1 MANRDDLLSDFT
13 IEEEMSPTVLK
24 DYLQRYPEYTKDLLA
39 LFNEL
44 SLSDLEATEANLPLE
59 TKAMTAE
66 ALRVQQS
73 KKYVSH
79 RAEVV
84 RASVRLFKNS

>member
-1 MANRDDLLSDFT
+1 MANRDDVLSDFT
-13 IEEEMSPTVLK
+13 IEEEMSPAVLK

-44 SLSDLEATEANLPLE
+44 SLSDLEATEANVPLE

-66 ALRVQQS
+66 TIFSFR
-73 KKYVSH
+73 
-79 RAEVV
+79 EVCSTPKSFLIQLNMV
-84 RASVRLFKNS
+84 F